1 MRLFKQVIVV
11 TLLTFSVVH
20 MTMAQD
26 DNSTKAITENFVQQL
41 SDGKAREAIIS
52 FYDRNNFL
60 ETRKA
65 EIEVLIA
72 NTETALQRIGLIS
85 EFDFVR
91 TEKLTPR
98 LERHIYQMYH
108 ERLPV
113 HVSIFIYKV
122 DGEWI
127 ISSFKFNTDISIIR
141 PIANSND
148 QIPEETV
155 IIAEGIMEKLS
166 RKEVDEAFRTGFKN
180 SDENLIT
187 DGLIENAN
195 RQMNILFS
203 FLGEPVGYSKGSF
216 EQISPRHV
224 KVIYYLDLASHPI
237 PVIFDFYKN
246 LNDIWSVIN
255 FTFNDQFNNIEAN
268 LP

>member
-41 SDGKAREAIIS
+41 SNGKAREAIIS

-166 RKEVDEAFRTGFKN
+166 RKEVDEAFRTGF
-180 SDENLIT
+180 IT
-187 DGLIENAN
+187 NALN
-195 RQMNILFS
+195 VKASML
-203 FLGEPVGYSKGSF
+203 FLGLF
-216 EQISPRHV
+216 TTMISPETNKNV
-224 KVIYYLDLASHPI
+224 LYFIDNQIVMCFLDTRI
-237 PVIFDFYKN
+237 PVRFCADLLI
-246 LNDIWSVIN
+246 S
-255 FTFNDQFNNIEAN
+255 
-268 LP
+268 